1 MAMKT
6 FKVQAVANLL
16 NIGAD
21 TVRRDVEEAGID
33 VQRQAGEGPR
43 ARLFTAE
50 NVFDLAAFRAKKTG
64 FRAKKPIVITVYA
77 PKGGVGKTTHT
88 SNLMAIFS
96 LLGFRVLGVD
106 LDMQGNLTMSYGY
119 ETELTEE
126 EAREFGVPTESI
138 INYHFGHLLPLWD
151 ANNQPVN
158 FQSVVKMPLGKN
170 GPHLIPSEVTLDRL
184 EALFALDGM
193 MGKNPDHAIAKFLLA
208 GRSGKIPDCPLSEYD
223 IIIFDAPPAKNPV
236 TRSALLASD
245 YVLAPVSMER
255 YSTKS
260 VSYLARVLNELKEEH
275 KRCPEMLIFG
285 NFFDAGRLRVAA
297 QMHRI
302 TNNYPGALMQANIAT
317 SEEFK
322 KVGSTDDEIALP
334 LAIARPNT
342 TPAMQLRAV
351 AQELIQRTG
360 IL

>member
-1 MAMKT
+1 MKT

-16 NIGAD
+16 DVATD
-21 TVRRDVEEAGID
+21 TVRRDAEEAGIE

-43 ARLFTAE
+43 ARIFTVE

-64 FRAKKPIVITVYA
+64 FKAKKQIVITVYA

-88 SNLMAIFS
+88 SNLMAIFA

-106 LDMQGNLTMSYGY
+106 LDMQGNLSMSYGY
-119 ETELTEE
+119 ETELTDE
-126 EAREFGVPTESI
+126 EAREFGVPVESI
-138 INYHFGHLLPLWD
+138 VNYHLGHLLPLWD
-151 ANNQPVN
+151 PNGQPVN
-158 FQSVVKMPLGKN
+158 FQKVLKKPLGEN

-184 EALFALDGM
+184 EALLSLDGM
-193 MGKNPDHAIAKFLLA
+193 MGKNPDHAIAKFLMN
-208 GRSGKIPDCPLSEYD
+208 GRTGKIPDCDLSQYD

-245 YVLAPVSMER
+245 FVLAPVSMER

-260 VSYLARVLNELKEEH
+260 VSYLARVLGELKEDH

-285 NFFDAGRLRVAA
+285 NFFDVGRMRIAA
-297 QMHRI
+297 QMHHI
-302 TNNYPGALMQANIAT
+302 TKNYPGALMTSHIAT

-334 LAIARPNT
+334 LAIARST
-342 TPAMQLRAV
+342 TASAAQLRAV